1 MNSQVFVK
9 SLANRDRLMSQRR
22 VYWREKSEKT
32 RLCSCDSLSSWNYI
46 QRDKSTFLGKLGPIT
61 VLSEINIPNGE
72 PTLKTGSQR
81 SKQNSSAYAHSR
93 PKAQGLS
100 CKTGEDQGDRR
111 ERALRSKS

>member
-32 RLCSCDSLSSWNYI
+32 RLCSCDSLSSRNYI

-72 PTLKTGSQR
+72 PTLKTGSQLLKTKFLGLCPQPSQGTGAQLQDR
-81 SKQNSSAYAHSR
+81 GR
-93 PKAQGLS
+93 PG
-100 CKTGEDQGDRR
+100 
-111 ERALRSKS
+111 